1 MIERGIYMCNLEEYT
16 VCKADSEEWGRYH
29 AIYRLSNFNEWMPLS
44 FQGEIDR
51 YKKADFCYWVI
62 KDNKRIG
69 GAFIKP
75 NMLKC
80 VFVIPPFNN
89 KRILLEKLS
98 LYVDSISVRNQDIQV
113 PDADLKSI
121 EDYESLGYNRNI
133 INKLMVCATN
143 TFHVDWGEEYTVV
156 TPKIEHSGYMAQL
169 YYETYSKSN
178 LSYIAEQSYDFQV
191 SSVNVYFEHI
201 KSANVTNDWSTLIY
215 HVPTKKLIAACTVGL
230 VNGLPYILDF
240 VVHPKFQGYGL
251 ATKMMKRTL
260 SLTADNYPAIRLNVT
275 VGNDAEI
282 FYNKLGFISLAEDVQ
297 MKRMVL

>member
-1 MIERGIYMCNLEEYT
+1 MCNLEEYT
-16 VCKADSEEWGRYH
+16 VCEADSEEWGRYH

-51 YKKADFCYWVI
+51 YKKVDFCYWVI

-89 KRILLEKLS
+89 KRILIEKLS
-98 LYVDSISVRNQDIQV
+98 LYVDSISDRNEDIEV
-113 PDADLKSI
+113 SDADLKSI
-121 EDYESLGYNRNI
+121 KDYESFGYKLKI

-143 TFHVDWGEEYTVV
+143 TFDVDWEEEYKVIN
-156 TPKIEHSGYMAQL
+156 PKIEHSEDMAQL

-178 LSYIAEQSYDFQV
+178 FSYISSQSYDFQV
-191 SSVNVYFEHI
+191 SSVNVYFDHI
-201 KSANVTNDWSTLIY
+201 RCMNVPNDWSTLIY
-215 HVPTKKLIAACTVGL
+215 HTPTKKLIAACIVGL

-240 VVHPKFQGYGL
+240 VVHPKFQRKGL
-251 ATKMMKRTL
+251 ATKMMKRIL
-260 SLTADNYPAIRLNVT
+260 NLAAGNYPAIRLNVT

-282 FYNKLGFISLAEDVQ
+282 FYNELGFISLAENIQ
-297 MKRMVL
+297 MKKLPL